1 MLMVKCLSCFL
12 LIALA
17 LKHVE
22 SCSSMSENDEDENT
36 VTTTMTFSS
45 GVSTATFNDAL
56 KNAIRETL
64 KSLLPDFDVEDI
76 ANDMKL
82 KEMSDGISLVTF
94 SQKLNDEDAEKLIN
108 EFKDTDFPEKFNN
121 KIQNNQVNLKSISAA
136 IEVPDGK
143 RNPDLVAVEKENGI
157 KSLIKV
163 DAKENVE
170 KKVEE
175 GTIIC
180 SKDQEQAEC
189 PKGYY
194 CSKLNKAKNGTCQ
207 FNPTV
212 ELCHKSCDTHDDCK
226 LYSEQENPLGCLWSI
241 CLEKRCQALLD

>member
-1 MLMVKCLSCFL
+1 MNNRPFSRLYLISFLTITSSFLEVKNVLAGTLPENNSKFL
-12 LIALA
+12 L
-17 LKHVE
+17 V
-22 SCSSMSENDEDENT
+22 
-36 VTTTMTFSS
+36 
-45 GVSTATFNDAL
+45 
-56 KNAIRETL
+56 
-64 KSLLPDFDVEDI
+64 
-76 ANDMKL
+76 
-82 KEMSDGISLVTF
+82 
-94 SQKLNDEDAEKLIN
+94 
-108 EFKDTDFPEKFNN
+108 
-121 KIQNNQVNLKSISAA
+121 
-136 IEVPDGK
+136 EVPDGK

-175 GTIIC
+175 ERIIC

-226 LYSEQENPLGCLWSI
+226 LYSEQENPLGCLWNI
-241 CLEKRCQALLD
+241 CLRETKTCHPYLY